1 MAEEKALLSPY
12 VLIKEYERTHPL
24 EDSET
29 LRLHQVDLVRR
40 FWDIPRADLELSL
53 DDFSKKRGW
62 M

>member
-1 MAEEKALLSPY
+1 MKQGRPLLTPY
-12 VLIKEYERTHPL
+12 VLIREYERTHPL

-29 LRLHQVDLVRR
+29 LRLNQVEIVRE
-40 FWDIPRADLELSL
+40 FFSIPVADLELSL